1 MQRKTQSW
9 KDLKRAHISCCSRCS
24 GSQSMLLRISHHC
37 RFVSTKEETQI
48 YGAILPDSLTNPE
61 IKETKAYKTYIG
73 FASGATP
80 PKKART
86 PKLTIA
92 PTRGVVI
99 RETPEVLVSKKKEK
113 VDVAKGKG
121 IELLSDMAL
130 NEDAQFAEVQKNSMR
145 DFHKTHPSGSGTA
158 TKPTPSATI
167 IKPSVTNEG
176 TGVKLVV
183 PNVTEEESSESK
195 TESWGNDED
204 DNNNDQDPKSD
215 GSDQEK
221 DIDDD
226 KTQSDNENK
235 LDSEHETNESGSESD
250 QEEEEKIKDVEEEKE
265 DIVKTPSNDFD
276 DKDEIKVADKA
287 EGDEDEEMDYTT
299 SQLYDDVD
307 IRLNESVDTDKG
319 FVQEEGTNASHNIGK
334 RKDDPLKTQVTALV
348 DEHLDARLGGTR
360 DEFMNFLS
368 ASITARITEQVK
380 NRLPQILLKEVSNF
394 ASPILIDKMDK
405 IESYLAA
412 PEHRDCYEGSKKS
425 YDLDKTFF
433 STYGKVYSLK
443 RSRKEKDKDEDPCAG
458 SDRGLKKR
466 KTSKD
471 AKPTKEEPEFEVVD
485 YDMPHDQEEN
495 QNNDDE
501 PKESL
506 NINSLTQETLLGLAF
521 RLLKGIRSNYAELEF
536 DFEECYKALSEKLD
550 WENPEGGDYPF
561 DLTKPLPL
569 VKIRKRQ
576 KKHGYGYMHEI
587 VVRRADNEL
596 YRFKEGDFPRL
607 RINDIEDMLL
617 LVV

>member
-1 MQRKTQSW
+1 MSFLRDLGHTVEIHSLNDVVDQMHQPWRTFVALINISLSGKT
-9 KDLKRAHISCCSRCS
+9 
-24 GSQSMLLRISHHC
+24 
-37 RFVSTKEETQI
+37 T
-48 YGAILPDSLTNPE
+48 
-61 IKETKAYKTYIG
+61 
-73 FASGATP
+73 GATP

-113 VDVAKGKG
+113 VDVARGKG

-130 NEDAQFAEVQKNSMR
+130 NKDAQFVEVQRNSMR
-145 DFHKTHPSGSGTA
+145 DFYKTHPSGSGTA

-183 PNVTEEESSESK
+183 PNVTEEESSESE

-204 DNNNDQDPKSD
+204 DKNNDQDPKSD

-226 KTQSDNENK
+226 KTQSDNENE

-250 QEEEEKIKDVEEEKE
+250 QEEEEKIKDVEEEEE

-276 DKDEIKVADKA
+276 DKDEIKVADKV

-299 SQLYDDVD
+299 SQLYNDVD

-319 FVQEEGTNASHNIGK
+319 LPIQQQSHNIGK

-368 ASITARITEQVK
+368 TSITVRITEQVK
-380 NRLPQILLKEVSNF
+380 NQLPQILLKEVSNF
-394 ASPILIDKMDK
+394 ASPVIQRMVTKSLEQEILIDKMDK
-405 IESYLAA
+405 NESYLAA

-433 STYGKVYSLK
+433 STYGKVYLLK
-443 RSRKEKDKDEDPCAG
+443 RSRKDKDKDEDPCAG
-458 SDRGLKKR
+458 SDRGDK
-466 KTSKD
+466 SKSESLG
-471 AKPTKEEPEFEVVD
+471 KSVQSEEPEFEVVD

-506 NINSLTQETLLGLAF
+506 TQETLLGLAF
-521 RLLKGIRSNYAELEF
+521 RLLKGTRSNYAELEF

-561 DLTKPLPL
+561 NLTKPLTL
-569 VKIRKRQ
+569 VKIRKCQ
-576 KKHGYGYMHEI
+576 KKHGYGYLQEI

-607 RINDIEDMLL
+607 RINDIEDMLF